1 MLRASDRLEEARDT
15 LRDAAAL
22 AKSLEMRLHS
32 AYCYEALAEVSGLLG
47 QSDEAA
53 EARDL
58 AARIPGDG
66 AGFGRLVLQRELI
79 LTKYVST
86 GEYDDRSG

>member
-1 MLRASDRLEEARDT
+1 MFRANDRLEEARDT

-53 EARDL
+53 AAREL
-58 AARIPGDG
+58 AARLPDDG
-66 AGFGRLVLQRELI
+66 AAFGKLVLR
-79 LTKYVST
+79 T
-86 GEYDDRSG
+86 